1 MVINIKEEKLKM
13 EPSGV
18 KRANAGSERTQMVS
32 VEIHSRLLCL
42 FVKRDRG
49 RPRLPYP
56 QSAPDRSGFNPTFC
70 Q

>member
-18 KRANAGSERTQMVS
+18 KRANAGAERTQMVS
-32 VEIHSRLLCL
+32 VDIHSRLLCL

-49 RPRLPYP
+49 RP
-56 QSAPDRSGFNPTFC
+56 
-70 Q
+70 